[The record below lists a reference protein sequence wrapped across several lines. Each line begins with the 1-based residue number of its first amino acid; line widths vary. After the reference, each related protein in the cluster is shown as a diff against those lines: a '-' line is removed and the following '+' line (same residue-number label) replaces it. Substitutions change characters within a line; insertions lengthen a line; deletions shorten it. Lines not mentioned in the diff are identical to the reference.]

1 MKQRNSFYKNMSI
14 EEEKQLKEYFN
25 NLNNNISLTKKETL
39 KINEDFEKAID
50 YYLKHNKTLKE
61 TLKILSIDNLGDIY
75 QKEPENWYPLDSAAK
90 IYPLS
95 MRDNLMSV
103 YRVSCYLKEDIV
115 PEIYQIALLFTM
127 KRFPTFRTSVRR
139 GFFWHYFDGIK
150 KRFHIHEEKELPCSY
165 INVSNIGK
173 QSFKALYY
181 KNRISIE
188 CFHTLTDGTG
198 ATIFL
203 STLVGTYLNLLGK
216 KINTNNYVLN
226 IKEEPKDEEV
236 RDEFKDKVS
245 KIKSQSLI
253 EGKALQID
261 GKKSSVRPCQILH
274 FDIDLDDINNLAKEK
289 NATITELILSILF
302 LTISYSTSK
311 KGIIKIQVPVNMRK
325 YYQSSTL
332 RNFSLYVS
340 INIPREEIK
349 DIDYVLLEVQKQ
361 LREKN
366 TKENLDELLQ
376 YTDKLIKYLRFI
388 PLFIK
393 RPVAK
398 LIYGYAGD
406 KSLTTVLSNL
416 GNIKLPK
423 EIQKEVEKMDFVLGT
438 AITNRAS
445 FSVITCNNILTLSIS
460 KLTSNTSVENN
471 IYNYLK
477 QNNIKVKVYGSENY
491 ESRK

>member
-261 GKKSSVRPCQILH
+261 GRKSNVRPCQILH
-274 FDIDLDDINNLAKEK
+274 FDIDLDDIEKLSKEK

>member
-50 YYLKHNKTLKE
+50 YYLKHDKTLKE

-261 GKKSSVRPCQILH
+261 GKKSSVRPSQILH
-274 FDIDLDDINNLAKEK
+274 FDINLDDIKKLSKEK

>member
-1 MKQRNSFYKNMSI
+1 MSI

-50 YYLKHNKTLKE
+50 YYLKHDKTLKE

-261 GKKSSVRPCQILH
+261 GKKSSVRPSQILH
-274 FDIDLDDINNLAKEK
+274 FDINLDDIKKLSKEK

>member
-1 MKQRNSFYKNMSI
+1 MKQRSTFYKKFSL
-14 EEEKQLKEYFN
+14 EEGNIIKEYFT
-25 NLNNNISLTKKETL
+25 NLNNNISLTQKETI

-50 YYLKHNKTLKE
+50 YYLKNGKTLEE

-139 GFFWHYFDGIK
+139 GFFWHYLDGIK

-203 STLVGTYLNLLGK
+203 STLVATYLNLLKG
-216 KINTNNYVLN
+216 IQGTNNYVLN
-226 IKEEPKDEEV
+226 INNKPDEEEAK
-236 RDEFKDKVS
+236 DEFKGKVS

-253 EGKALQID
+253 EKKALQID
-261 GKKSSVRPCQILH
+261 GRKSSVRPSQILQ
-274 FDIDLDDINNLAKEK
+274 FDIDLNDISELAKEK
-289 NATITELILSILF
+289 DATITELMLSILF

-311 KGIIKIQVPVNMRK
+311 KGLIKIQVPVNMRK
-325 YYQSSTL
+325 YYPSKTL

-340 INIPREEIK
+340 INIPREDVK
-349 DIDYVLLEVQKQ
+349 DLDSTLLEVQRQ

-366 TKENLDELLQ
+366 TKDNLDELLK
-376 YTDKLIKYLRFI
+376 YTDNLIKYLKFI

-406 KSLTTVLSNL
+406 KSQTTVLSNL

-445 FSVITCNNILTLSIS
+445 FSIITCNNILTLSIS
-460 KLTSNTSVENN
+460 KLTTNTSVENS
-471 IYNYLK
+471 IYNILT
-477 QNNIKVKVYGSENY
+477 QSNIKVKVYGSEDY
-491 ESRK
+491 ESRN

>member
-1 MKQRNSFYKNMSI
+1 MKQRSTFYKKFSLEDGKI
-14 EEEKQLKEYFN
+14 IKEYFT
-25 NLNNNISLTKKETL
+25 NLNNSISLTKKETI
-39 KINEDFEKAID
+39 KINEDFEKAIE
-50 YYLKHNKTLKE
+50 YYLKNGKSLKE

-127 KRFPTFRTSVRR
+127 KRFPTFRTSVRK
-139 GFFWHYFDGIK
+139 GFFWHYLDGIK
-150 KRFHIHEEKELPCSY
+150 KRFHIHEEKKLPCSY

-173 QSFKALYY
+173 QSFKSLYY

-203 STLVGTYLNLLGK
+203 STLVVTYLKLLKEIQG
-216 KINTNNYVLN
+216 TNNYVLDIN
-226 IKEEPKDEEV
+226 ERPKEEEAK
-236 RDEFKDKVS
+236 DEFKGKVS

-253 EGKALQID
+253 EKKALQID

-274 FDIDLDDINNLAKEK
+274 FDIDLNDIKKLSKEK
-289 NATITELILSILF
+289 NATITELMLSILF

-311 KGIIKIQVPVNMRK
+311 KGLIKIQVPVNMRK
-325 YYQSSTL
+325 YYPSKTL

-340 INIPREEIK
+340 INIPREDVK
-349 DIDYVLLEVQKQ
+349 DLDSTLLEVQRQ

-366 TKENLDELLQ
+366 TKYNLDELLK
-376 YTDKLIKYLRFI
+376 YTDNLIKYLKFI

-406 KSLTTVLSNL
+406 KSQTTVLSNL

-445 FSVITCNNILTLSIS
+445 FSIITCNNILTLSIS
-460 KLTSNTSVENN
+460 KLTTNTSVENS
-471 IYNYLK
+471 IYNILT
-477 QNNIKVKVYGSENY
+477 QNNIKLKVYGSEDY
-491 ESRK
+491 ESRN

>member
-1 MKQRNSFYKNMSI
+1 MALSRWDK
-14 EEEKQLKEYFN
+14 EK
-25 NLNNNISLTKKETL
+25 I
-39 KINEDFEKAID
+39 
-50 YYLKHNKTLKE
+50 
-61 TLKILSIDNLGDIY
+61 
-75 QKEPENWYPLDSAAK
+75 P
-90 IYPLS
+90 
-95 MRDNLMSV
+95 
-103 YRVSCYLKEDIV
+103 
-115 PEIYQIALLFTM
+115 
-127 KRFPTFRTSVRR
+127 
-139 GFFWHYFDGIK
+139 
-150 KRFHIHEEKELPCSY
+150 Y

-173 QSFKALYY
+173 QSFKSLYY

-203 STLVGTYLNLLGK
+203 STLVATYLKLLKEIQG
-216 KINTNNYVLN
+216 TNNYVLDIN
-226 IKEEPKDEEV
+226 ERPKEEEAK
-236 RDEFKDKVS
+236 DEFKGKVS

-253 EGKALQID
+253 EKKALQID

-274 FDIDLDDINNLAKEK
+274 FDIDLNDIKKLSKEK
-289 NATITELILSILF
+289 NATITELMLSILF

-311 KGIIKIQVPVNMRK
+311 KGLIKIQVPVNMRK
-325 YYQSSTL
+325 YYPSKTL

-340 INIPREEIK
+340 INIPREDVK
-349 DIDYVLLEVQKQ
+349 DLDSTLLEVQRQ

-366 TKENLDELLQ
+366 TKDNLDELLK
-376 YTDKLIKYLRFI
+376 YTDNLIKYLKFI

-406 KSLTTVLSNL
+406 KSQTTVLSNL

-445 FSVITCNNILTLSIS
+445 FSIITCNNILTLSIS
-460 KLTSNTSVENN
+460 KLTTNTSVENS
-471 IYNYLK
+471 IYNILT
-477 QNNIKVKVYGSENY
+477 QNNIKLKVYGSEDY
-491 ESRK
+491 ESRN